1 LFEGIHPT
9 RIFLGI
15 VESEKAAGTQ
25 NSSPFEFYRKWNCVV
40 PDDGICSDQI
50 ESDKEKTI
58 KFLQQQLAELKMRA
72 ARMGA
77 GDSSNAAQDDLIS
90 AETVSLTKTVTVY
103 LTNFKLQVNGS
114 DTGILAR

>member
-25 NSSPFEFYRKWNCVV
+25 DSSPFEFYRKWKCASAI
-40 PDDGICSDQI
+40 GICSDQQLYSCSDQI
-50 ESDKEKTI
+50 ESHKETI
-58 KFLQQQLAELKMRA
+58 KLLQQQLAELKMRA
-72 ARMGA
+72 ARMDA
-77 GDSSNAAQDDLIS
+77 GDSSNAAQ
-90 AETVSLTKTVTVY
+90 VSLATTTTVY